1 MIARRRVIGL
11 AVVLF
16 GVFTTDVDLKITN
29 VAVPS
34 LGTDLGATTGLDPGP
49 VPRHTEKSIVRY
61 FPSRRGASR
70 NDANPYRFL
79 PAQPGR
85 AGRCAQDPAIWD
97 VGNDVTATTPRSDH
111 GVTIDLTAAGSIS
124 ERAITPY
131 RAGAPNV
138 LVVVLDDVGFAQ
150 LGCYGSDI
158 ATPVI
163 DGLAAQG
170 VRLTNF
176 HTTAVCSPT
185 RACLLTGRNH
195 HRVGVGMLP
204 DLPMAFPG
212 YTARIPDEDGTLAQ
226 ILGAE
231 GYATFAIGKWHL
243 TPRDQR
249 SPSGPFEN
257 WPLGKG
263 FEHYYGFLG
272 GDANHWA
279 PELIRD
285 NTSVDPP
292 RTPDEGYHLSEDL
305 ADETI
310 TRLRELRRN
319 QADRPFLVWLGM
331 GAGHAPH
338 HVTRE
343 WSDAYAGRFDGGWDE
358 WRRATL
364 ERQMAMGLVAPGTE
378 LPTPSDHVPDWDE
391 MDPDQRRVA
400 ARMMEIYAG
409 FLTHADAQLGRIL
422 TALDELGER
431 DNTVVI
437 VVSDNGAS
445 GEAGPHGS
453 VSEFRFAQG
462 RNEDP
467 ELNLALID
475 ELGGPRTYNHYPW
488 GWAEAGNTP
497 VRRFKRYTFE
507 GGVRDPFIVS
517 WPAGLEVSGEIRH
530 QYCHAIDVLPTL
542 LDLLDIDPPE
552 ALRGVEQMSF
562 DGVTLRSMLTSA
574 DAPDPRT
581 AQYYECWGSRAMYVD
596 GWKVVTNHVNQLTH
610 AERDLIAGSSDFA
623 HDHWHLFDTR
633 SDPAENHDVGN
644 EHPAL
649 RDELVARWYAEAER
663 NGVLPLSDGVFDR
676 LAHLFLPWSTGA
688 SRVALRPGERCF
700 EDNVPT
706 LCNGFSITAHLGAPL
721 VADATGVLAEQGDYN
736 GGWVWHLNGGQLRFA
751 VAFVSEHLTE
761 LAVAMP
767 VGASSLQVVGRPGV
781 GNSSDAGTVELAA
794 VADGQLLGMVTLP
807 HEWPGLWTPNSSAS
821 LLAGVGRPLPVC
833 DGYDPTTAFSG
844 VLDQLVVEADGG
856 VALTD
861 LAHQIETAFR
871 AQ

>member
-1 MIARRRVIGL
+1 MPTDPRPSHDATVIELTAVDSTSAR
-11 AVVLF
+11 
-16 GVFTTDVDLKITN
+16 
-29 VAVPS
+29 
-34 LGTDLGATTGLDPGP
+34 
-49 VPRHTEKSIVRY
+49 
-61 FPSRRGASR
+61 
-70 NDANPYRFL
+70 
-79 PAQPGR
+79 
-85 AGRCAQDPAIWD
+85 
-97 VGNDVTATTPRSDH
+97 ATTP
-111 GVTIDLTAAGSIS
+111 
-124 ERAITPY
+124 Y
-131 RAGAPNV
+131 RTGEPNV
-138 LVVVLDDVGFAQ
+138 VVVVLDDVGFAQ

-158 ATPVI
+158 ATPTI
-163 DGLAAQG
+163 DGLAEEG
-170 VRLTNF
+170 IRLTNF

-204 DLPMAFPG
+204 DLPMNFPG
-212 YTARIPDEDGTLAQ
+212 YTARIPDEAGTLAQ
-226 ILGAE
+226 ILRAE
-231 GYATFAIGKWHL
+231 GYATFAVGKWHL

-285 NTSVDPP
+285 NTYVDPP

-310 TRLRELRRN
+310 TRVRELRRN
-319 QADRPFLVWLGM
+319 QPDRPFLVWLGM

-338 HVTRE
+338 HVTPE
-343 WSDAYAGRFDGGWDE
+343 WSEAYAGRFDAGWDE

-364 ERQMAMGLVAPGTE
+364 ERQVALGIVDADTE
-378 LPTPSDHVPDWDE
+378 LPTSSEHVPAWDE

-400 ARMMEIYAG
+400 ARMMEVYAG

-422 TALDELGER
+422 AALDELGER

-462 RNEDP
+462 RDEDP

-475 ELGGPRTYNHYPW
+475 ELGGHRTYNHYPW

-517 WPAGLEVSGEIRH
+517 WPAGLDAEGEIRH

-542 LDLLDIDPPE
+542 LDLLGIDAPTQLNG
-552 ALRGVEQMSF
+552 AEQMSL
-562 DGVTLRSMLTSA
+562 DGVTLRPMLDSA
-574 DAPDPRT
+574 DAADPRT

-623 HDHWHLFDTR
+623 ADHWHLFDTR
-633 SDPAENHDVGN
+633 ADTAENRDVGD
-644 EHPAL
+644 EHPEI
-649 RDELVARWYAEAER
+649 RDRLVERWFDEAER
-663 NGVLPLSDGVFDR
+663 NDVLPLSDGVFDR
-676 LAHLFLPWSTGA
+676 LSHLFLPWPTGA
-688 SRVALRPGERCF
+688 ARVELRPGERVF
-700 EDNVPT
+700 EDNTPT
-706 LCNGFSITAHLGAPL
+706 LCNGFTITADLGQAL
-721 VADATGVLAEQGDYN
+721 AADATGVLAEQGDYN
-736 GGWVWHLNGGQLRFA
+736 GGWVWHLGEGRLRFA
-751 VAFVSEHLTE
+751 VSFVSEYVTE
-761 LAVAMP
+761 LAVAVP
-767 VGASSLQVVGRPGV
+767 AGATSLQVVGRPAE
-781 GNSSDAGTVELAA
+781 GNQVDLAM
-794 VADGQLLGMVTLP
+794 VADGSVIGTARLP

-821 LLAGVGRPLPVC
+821 LLVGVGRPLPVC
-833 DGYDPTTAFSG
+833 DGYDPTEAFSG
-844 VLDQLVVEADGG
+844 VLDRLVVAADGG
-856 VALTD
+856 AAAAGGGAAEAD
-861 LAHQIETAFR
+861 LAHQVETAFR
-871 AQ
+871 NQ